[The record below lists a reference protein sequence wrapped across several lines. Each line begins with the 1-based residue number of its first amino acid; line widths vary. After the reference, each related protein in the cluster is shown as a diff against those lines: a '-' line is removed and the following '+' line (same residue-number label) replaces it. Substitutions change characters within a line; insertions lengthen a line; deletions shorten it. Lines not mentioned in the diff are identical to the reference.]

1 MPKLCFPTCQ
11 ISQRSNSSPTLF
23 PWSPLCTSE
32 GSAQWQSS
40 PTSPTSLKKSCKNS
54 LKMELETLEDIFD
67 FLSDKYHCCGEH
79 KSGRQSFE
87 IHQQSQLFFP
97 VFFFKCWTAQ
107 TSFPDRR
114 NIVADRRLSQYFDY
128 PNIFV
133 PCLELAAGA
142 VLVTSPCL
150 AAGTRSW
157 KMWEWGWICPDSTAW
172 LIQRD
177 TGKPF
182 QVNSPSSSLAKLT
195 LAGKICSS
203 LGITADKRMFKAQ
216 SRAEHFNFPPGD
228 PIFLCAVTPTR
239 WTRI

>member
-1 MPKLCFPTCQ
+1 MGSTNQAGRVSRRF
-11 ISQRSNSSPTLF
+11 ISNPSF
-23 PWSPLCTSE
+23 F
-32 GSAQWQSS
+32 
-40 PTSPTSLKKSCKNS
+40 SL
-54 LKMELETLEDIFD
+54 
-67 FLSDKYHCCGEH
+67 
-79 KSGRQSFE
+79 
-87 IHQQSQLFFP
+87 
-97 VFFFKCWTAQ
+97 VFFKCWTAQ
-107 TSFPDRR
+107 ASFPDRR

-142 VLVTSPCL
+142 ALVTSPRL

-157 KMWEWGWICPDSTAW
+157 EMWEWGWVCPDSMAW

-195 LAGKICSS
+195 LPGKICSS

-216 SRAEHFNFPPGD
+216 SHAEHFNFPPGD

-239 WTRI
+239 WTRIYRFLGETPGSFVHLLWKFWNFFLCVLTVIKQYFDNFFLLSSSF